1 MAGMQR
7 DDEAREQEWRKQNPD
22 LSALVDARSP
32 AKGRDEIESRGEAPA
47 GWLADAPAGPRR
59 TA

>member
-1 MAGMQR
+1 MAGEQR
-7 DDEAREQEWRKQNPD
+7 DDEAREQEWRKKHPD

-32 AKGRDEIESRGEAPA
+32 AKGPDEIESRGDAPP
-47 GWLADAPAGPRR
+47 GWLADEPAGPRG